1 VNFDN
6 TIVKQLDDKGFVV
19 SKVRGVSMWPLLNQK
34 NTTVYIEK
42 SKDYKKYDCILFI
55 RQNKD
60 MILHRILKVQKDY
73 FLVCGDN
80 QAYVEKVYL
89 SQIKG
94 KLTEYYKN
102 GKTKHLK
109 GFLYQLYLRCMLITR
124 PLRILRDLAKKM
136 VKKVLKKT

>member
-42 SKDYKKYDCILFI
+42 SNLYNKYDAILFM

-60 MILHRILKVQKDY
+60 MILHRILKVEKDY

-80 QAYVEKVYL
+80 QAYLEKVYPT
-89 SQIKG
+89 QIKG
-94 KLTEYYKN
+94 KLKEYYKN
-102 GKTKHLK
+102 GKTKQLR
-109 GFLYQLYLRCMLITR
+109 GFLYQVYLRCMLMTR
-124 PLRILRDLAKKM
+124 PLRWLRDITKKM
-136 VKKVLKKT
+136 VKKVF